1 MEETKETGL
10 VVEPNSNEMNQLNTN
25 FFGGESRVKKATT
38 LDLND
43 EEQQDLLLNS
53 MQKVDYKLNDFVD
66 KEINVVGTYVT
77 EVEVDSINE
86 DTGEVI
92 TRKKHVLML
101 FDNNNK
107 SYVTGSNSCYM
118 SFVNIVSIKGLP
130 SKEKPMKLVPI
141 KVPAEQKGHSYLKLK
156 IAK

>member
-25 FFGGESRVKKATT
+25 FFGGESKVKKATT

-43 EEQQDLLLNS
+43 PEQQDLLLNS

-86 DTGEVI
+86 ETGEVI

-101 FDNNNK
+101 FDDNDK

-130 SKEKPMKLVPI
+130 SKENPMKLVPI
-141 KVPAEQKGHSYLKLK
+141 KVPAQEKGHSYLKLK
-156 IAK
+156 ISK